1 VDADVRR
8 PYNAGAGA
16 ARSVL
21 RRRNLRNRRNR
32 SSGRNQPQPAKGGPT
47 LTTPTLPA
55 RRRALD
61 APAPAAFHRRL
72 LVLALVAL
80 AVLAAGGCT
89 VRLISDYD
97 ETIDQSASQLQKE
110 MDSFLTQMET
120 DQEDAVTYGANRGFY
135 PYYATEVRAVL
146 VRAQAHPK
154 NELTVAQYELML
166 DSLKELE
173 EAHRGDE
180 GVEDEGTLPVEAIPV
195 FRDLF
200 NQAWS
205 AIIRL
210 EVAKKR

>member
-1 VDADVRR
+1 MTSPAMLPSRR
-8 PYNAGAGA
+8 AP
-16 ARSVL
+16 RSPVL
-21 RRRNLRNRRNR
+21 
-32 SSGRNQPQPAKGGPT
+32 AI
-47 LTTPTLPA
+47 A
-55 RRRALD
+55 RRR
-61 APAPAAFHRRL
+61 L
-72 LVLALVAL
+72 LALALVAL

-97 ETIDQSASQLQKE
+97 ETIDRSASQLQKE

-120 DQEDAVTYGANRGFY
+120 DEGDAVTYGANRSFY

-154 NELTVAQYELML
+154 NELSVAQYELML
-166 DSLKELE
+166 DSLVDLE
-173 EAHRGDE
+173 DAHRGDE
-180 GVEDEGTLPVEAIPV
+180 GVEDEGTLPVEAIPA

-200 NQAWS
+200 NQSWA

>member
-1 VDADVRR
+1 MTIPTLPVRR
-8 PYNAGAGA
+8 PALHAT
-16 ARSVL
+16 ARTRAHRL
-21 RRRNLRNRRNR
+21 
-32 SSGRNQPQPAKGGPT
+32 
-47 LTTPTLPA
+47 LPA
-55 RRRALD
+55 
-61 APAPAAFHRRL
+61 
-72 LVLALVAL
+72 LALVAL

-97 ETIDQSASQLQKE
+97 ETIDRSASQLQKE
-110 MDSFLTQMET
+110 MDAFLTDMENGR
-120 DQEDAVTYGANRGFY
+120 DESVMYGVNRGFY

-154 NELTVAQYELML
+154 NEQSVAQYELML
-166 DSLKELE
+166 DSLQELE
-173 EAHRGDE
+173 TAHRGEE
-180 GVEDEGTLPVEAIPV
+180 GAEDEGTLPVEAIPV

>member
-1 VDADVRR
+1 M
-8 PYNAGAGA
+8 
-16 ARSVL
+16 
-21 RRRNLRNRRNR
+21 
-32 SSGRNQPQPAKGGPT
+32 T
-47 LTTPTLPA
+47 IPTLPA
-55 RRRALD
+55 RKPALQATTRAR
-61 APAPAAFHRRL
+61 APRHL
-72 LVLALVAL
+72 LALALVALAAL

-97 ETIDQSASQLQKE
+97 ETIDRSASELQKE
-110 MDSFLTQMET
+110 MDAFLTDMEIG
-120 DQEDAVTYGANRGFY
+120 EGESVMYGVNRGFY

-154 NELTVAQYELML
+154 NEQSVAQYELML

-180 GVEDEGTLPVEAIPV
+180 GVESEGALPVEAIPV

>member
-1 VDADVRR
+1 MRR
-8 PYNAGAGA
+8 RKSHEVAIVAPAQLAQAAQVIQPAQAAA
-16 ARSVL
+16 ARE
-21 RRRNLRNRRNR
+21 RR
-32 SSGRNQPQPAKGGPT
+32 SPMT
-47 LTTPTLPA
+47 IPTLPA
-55 RRRALD
+55 RKPALRATTRTR
-61 APAPAAFHRRL
+61 APRL
-72 LVLALVAL
+72 LLALALVAL

-97 ETIDQSASQLQKE
+97 ETIDRSASELQKE
-110 MDSFLTQMET
+110 MDAFLTDMEIG
-120 DQEDAVTYGANRGFY
+120 EGESVMYGVNRGFY

-154 NELTVAQYELML
+154 NEQSVAQYELML

-180 GVEDEGTLPVEAIPV
+180 GVESEGALPVEAIPV

>member
-1 VDADVRR
+1 M
-8 PYNAGAGA
+8 
-16 ARSVL
+16 
-21 RRRNLRNRRNR
+21 
-32 SSGRNQPQPAKGGPT
+32 T
-47 LTTPTLPA
+47 IPTLPA
-55 RRRALD
+55 RKPTLRATTRTR
-61 APAPAAFHRRL
+61 AHR
-72 LVLALVAL
+72 LVLALALVAL

-97 ETIDQSASQLQKE
+97 ETIDRSASELQKE
-110 MDSFLTQMET
+110 MDAFLTDMENGK
-120 DQEDAVTYGANRGFY
+120 DESVMYGVNRGFY

-154 NELTVAQYELML
+154 NEQSVAQYELML

-180 GVEDEGTLPVEAIPV
+180 GLEDEGTLPVEAIPV

-200 NQAWS
+200 NQAWG
-205 AIIRL
+205 AIIHL

>member
-1 VDADVRR
+1 M
-8 PYNAGAGA
+8 
-16 ARSVL
+16 
-21 RRRNLRNRRNR
+21 
-32 SSGRNQPQPAKGGPT
+32 
-47 LTTPTLPA
+47 TTPIPNRVEPPRPLPGQSK
-55 RRRALD
+55 
-61 APAPAAFHRRL
+61 APRHL
-72 LVLALVAL
+72 LALALVAL

-97 ETIDQSASQLQKE
+97 ETIDRSASELQKE
-110 MDSFLTQMET
+110 MDAFLTDMENG
-120 DQEDAVTYGANRGFY
+120 EGESVMYGVNRGFY

-154 NELTVAQYELML
+154 NEQSVAQYELML

>member
-1 VDADVRR
+1 MTSTAMLSSRR
-8 PYNAGAGA
+8 AP
-16 ARSVL
+16 RSPL
-21 RRRNLRNRRNR
+21 
-32 SSGRNQPQPAKGGPT
+32 PAN
-47 LTTPTLPA
+47 A
-55 RRRALD
+55 RRR
-61 APAPAAFHRRL
+61 L
-72 LVLALVAL
+72 LALALVAL

-97 ETIDQSASQLQKE
+97 ETIDVSASQLQKE

-120 DQEDAVTYGANRGFY
+120 DEGDAVTYGSNRSFY

-154 NELTVAQYELML
+154 NELSVAQYELML
-166 DSLKELE
+166 DSLEDLE
-173 EAHRGDE
+173 EAHRGEE
-180 GVEDEGTLPVEAIPV
+180 GVEDEGTLPVEAIPA

-200 NQAWS
+200 NQSWA